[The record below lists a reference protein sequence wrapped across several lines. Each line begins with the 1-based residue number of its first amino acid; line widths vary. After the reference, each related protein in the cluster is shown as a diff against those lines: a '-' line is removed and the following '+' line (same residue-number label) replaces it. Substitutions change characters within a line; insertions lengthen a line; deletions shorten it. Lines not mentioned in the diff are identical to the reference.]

1 MAKAAVDSAAVNVE
15 GDLVVVIAAIDVV
28 DSAEEIVA
36 TDKVVS
42 EAVNEK
48 EVLVI
53 KKMEKKPVA
62 MLKSAKDTYQ
72 KSKTTRKLVYFTI
85 LKLVSILP
93 NKTRSHPT

>member
-1 MAKAAVDSAAVNVE
+1 MDVE
-15 GDLVVVIAAIDVV
+15 DTGI
-28 DSAEEIVA
+28 EEP
-36 TDKVVS
+36 KVS

-48 EVLVI
+48 EVLAI

-62 MLKSAKDTYQ
+62 MLKSAKDIYQ
-72 KSKTTRKLVYFTI
+72 KSKMTRKLVYFTI